1 MDISRLKSKD
11 LKVWLPL
18 FDDVEV
24 LCNHISQSQ
33 FEALRRKCA
42 THRFDPKT
50 HQRIEEVDDERFR
63 AELGRAVVVDW
74 AGIKEGDEDYPCT
87 PENIDYLMR
96 ECTEFRLLVM
106 NTPLSLERM
115 LAAEREAAE
124 KNSQSTSAPA
134 TTTPA

>member
-74 AGIKEGDEDYPCT
+74 QASK
-87 PENIDYLMR
+87 R
-96 ECTEFRLLVM
+96 
-106 NTPLSLERM
+106 
-115 LAAEREAAE
+115 
-124 KNSQSTSAPA
+124 A
-134 TTTPA
+134 TKTTPARPRISTTSCANAPNSACWS